1 LALYYRLLKYFLT
14 YTIMKNQQKIQLM
27 TLTLIV
33 LVGVLGYM
41 WYNPKVVEVP
51 VEVVPVPPRPMET
64 RHPPAR
70 EPEFRGPPIKQYK
83 PGYMQQMGIITGSDG
98 ETLPLYGKE
107 VRGRRDRYH
116 YYTTTGGE
124 NLYPVSISHNARDC
138 MEDIG
143 CEELYGNE
151 TVTVLGKTGSFTV
164 NMYRTDDFF

>member
-1 LALYYRLLKYFLT
+1 MKNKTKNQLLWSILILLVLAL
-14 YTIMKNQQKIQLM
+14 
-27 TLTLIV
+27 V
-33 LVGVLGYM
+33 YM
-41 WYNPKVVEVP
+41 WNNPMVIRVPVEVP
-51 VEVVPVPPRPMET
+51 VMPVPPRLTQQRER
-64 RHPPAR
+64 RH

-83 PGYMQQMGIITGSDG
+83 PGHMQQMGVLVGEG

-124 NLYPVSISHNARDC
+124 NLYPLPVRYNTRDC

-143 CEELYGNE
+143 CEEIYGNE
-151 TVTVLGKTGSFTV
+151 TVSVTGKTGSYSV

>member
-1 LALYYRLLKYFLT
+1 
-14 YTIMKNQQKIQLM
+14 MKNKTKTQLM
-27 TLTLIV
+27 GVV
-33 LVGVLGYM
+33 LVALFIAVGYM

-51 VEVVPVPPRPMET
+51 VEVPVVVPPPRPA
-64 RHPPAR
+64 RR

-83 PGYMQQMGIITGSDG
+83 PGYMQQMGILVGAEG

-124 NLYPVSISHNARDC
+124 NLYPIPVTHNARDC

-151 TVTVLGKTGSFTV
+151 IVTVLGKTGSFTV